1 MPDLDSDSVVSV
13 ENDALDLID
22 RQIIHA
28 LAVEPRASFRTIGE
42 VVGVSDQTAARRYRK
57 LRESVGLGIYGL
69 VRGPLAGWV
78 DWLVRLQTTPGGANA
93 IADALAR
100 RSDTR
105 WVRLYSGGT
114 EVVCVLQARSAEQ
127 RDALFL
133 HGLPGSRRVVQVA
146 AHATL
151 HIFSPVVWAG
161 MFNALSAA
169 QLAQLTPAPACDDAR
184 TRDGTGDVRLQPGDD
199 PLLTEL
205 ARDGRTSVAALAA
218 ATHWHESTVRRRIEE
233 LQRAGLLY
241 FDLDIDESV
250 IGVNAS
256 VMLWLK
262 VEPACL
268 EAAGRAIATHSEVP
282 FAAATTGP
290 TNLAVSAVFRDTRQ
304 LYDYLTNRL
313 ADLPG
318 LQSVDSAPIMETVK
332 RAGAWLPPRPAAT
345 DAAMNPR
352 ATARPSRA

>member
-1 MPDLDSDSVVSV
+1 MLSSV
-13 ENDALDLID
+13 ETGTLDLVD
-22 RQIIHA
+22 RQIVHV
-28 LAVEPRASFRTIGE
+28 LAVEPRASFRAIGE
-42 VVGVSDQTAARRYRK
+42 VVGVSDQTVARRYRK
-57 LRESVGLGIYGL
+57 LRESAGLGVFGL
-69 VRGPLAGWV
+69 IRGSLAGWV

-218 ATHWHESTVRRRIEE
+218 ATHWHESSVRRRIAE
-233 LQRAGLLY
+233 LTAAGLLY
-241 FDLDIDESV
+241 FDVDMDDSV
-250 IGVNAS
+250 FGYKVSA
-256 VMLWLK
+256 LLLLT
-262 VEPACL
+262 VEPARL
-268 EAAGRAIATHSEVP
+268 DEVGRLMAAHPEIP
-282 FAAATTGP
+282 FVAAVTGQC
-290 TNLAVSAVFRDTRQ
+290 NLVAQVHVRDTAQ
-304 LYDYLTNRL
+304 LYEYVSGPL
-313 ADLPG
+313 AALPG
-318 LQSVDSAPIMETVK
+318 LRSVETLPAIGTLK
-332 RAGAWLPPRPAAT
+332 RAGLI
-345 DAAMNPR
+345 
-352 ATARPSRA
+352 